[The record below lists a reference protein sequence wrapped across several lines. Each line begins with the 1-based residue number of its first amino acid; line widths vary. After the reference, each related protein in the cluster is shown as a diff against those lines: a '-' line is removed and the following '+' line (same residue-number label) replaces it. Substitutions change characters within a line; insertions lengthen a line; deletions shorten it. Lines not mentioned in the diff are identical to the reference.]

1 MHNQKPILVE
11 DALLMVGV
19 DILLKVDIVLNQAS
33 LPNYIPTVG
42 RIFDR
47 DELIMISNE

>member
-19 DILLKVDIVLNQAS
+19 DILLKAIINPLQGLYVFGLRYFSTKIKPL
-33 LPNYIPTVG
+33 
-42 RIFDR
+42 
-47 DELIMISNE
+47 ELII